1 MSFQIKTVSILKIE
15 ITLISKEAFSSFFQI
30 LFHQD
35 ENDNNGLTRAAI
47 SSSGEVL
54 VKKFCTYEKPWQRA
68 SLVILDI
75 GDLDKLVLF

>member
-54 VKKFCTYEKPWQRA
+54 VKKNYLWKANA
-68 SLVILDI
+68 SLSTDI
-75 GDLDKLVLF
+75 WKYFEIK